1 MSLQGLIAFANV
13 AVWTTNLGNLREF
26 VDKTTLDSILPF
38 SVSKILLLLN
48 EYWFHGLVG
57 LDLPT
62 EYKHRTIFQLQAPSW
77 LRVHLRKVDFKQGI
91 NYEIITIYI
100 L

>member
-1 MSLQGLIAFANV
+1 MMSLQGLIAFANV

-62 EYKHRTIFQLQAPSW
+62 EYKYRTIIQLQAPS
-77 LRVHLRKVDFKQGI
+77 
-91 NYEIITIYI
+91 
-100 L
+100 